1 MLIVHTNIF
10 APVDSPVTPDAGFP
24 GAVTEA
30 LPAMTVH
37 VPVPAVGALP
47 ASVPVVPHTVWS
59 GPAFAVVGASSLLIV
74 MLSLEEGQTPLLIV
88 QTRVFAPS
96 ESPVTPEVGLPGVV
110 TVALP
115 AITVHAPVPT
125 AGELPASVAFV
136 EQSV

>member
-1 MLIVHTNIF
+1 
-10 APVDSPVTPDAGFP
+10 
-24 GAVTEA
+24 
-30 LPAMTVH
+30 MTVH

-136 EQSV
+136 EQTV